1 MLAYSTFLFPS
12 RMKPFYKA
20 HIIFFNLKRNNFFQ
34 QIKIA
39 VGEEV
44 VSRKQRVRSL
54 RRREAETEAVATTE
68 KILSQTE
75 R

>member
-1 MLAYSTFLFPS
+1 
-12 RMKPFYKA
+12 MKPFYKA

-54 RRREAETEAVATTE
+54 RRREAETEAEATTE